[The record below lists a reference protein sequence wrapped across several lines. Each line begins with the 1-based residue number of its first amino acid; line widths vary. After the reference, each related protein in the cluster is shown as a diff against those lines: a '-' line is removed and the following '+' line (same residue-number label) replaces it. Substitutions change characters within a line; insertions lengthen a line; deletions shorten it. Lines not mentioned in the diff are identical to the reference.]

1 MVATKNRNQKT
12 TLNATE
18 LFNIID
24 QNKSLLNSCTVK
36 RIGLFGSYV
45 RNEQTSKSDVDILVE
60 FNQAT
65 FDNFMTLAFSLE
77 KLFHRKVDLIMPE
90 SLSPHILPFVEKEVK
105 WHEV

>member
-1 MVATKNRNQKT
+1 MPALNKKNKRGILDANVLFT
-12 TLNATE
+12 
-18 LFNIID
+18 LFNE
-24 QNKSLLNSCTVK
+24 NHELLNRCTVK
-36 RIGLFGSYV
+36 RIGLFGSFV
-45 RNEQTSKSDVDILVE
+45 RNEQSSKSDVDLLVE

-90 SLSPHILPFVEKEVK
+90 SLSPHILPYVEKEVR

>member
-24 QNKSLLNSCTVK
+24 QNQNLLNRCKVK
-36 RIGLFGSYV
+36 RIGLFGSYA
-45 RNEQTSKSDVDILVE
+45 RNEQTSKSDVDLLVE

-65 FDNFMTLAFSLE
+65 FDNFMTLVFSLE

-90 SLSPHILPFVEKEVK
+90 SLSPHILPFVEKEVR